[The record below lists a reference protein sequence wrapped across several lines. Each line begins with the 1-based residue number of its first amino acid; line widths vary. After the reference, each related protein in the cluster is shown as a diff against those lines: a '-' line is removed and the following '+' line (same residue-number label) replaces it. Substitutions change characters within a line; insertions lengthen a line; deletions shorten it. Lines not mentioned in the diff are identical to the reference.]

1 VFIKRTCPSAGL
13 QIIPNSGHAI
23 NLEEPGAFNAALA
36 DFIAQVESGRWP
48 MRDPRA
54 VSQSIT
60 GMTK

>member
-1 VFIKRTCPSAGL
+1 MKRTIPSAGL
-13 QIIPNSGHAI
+13 LLIPNTGHTI
-23 NLEEPGAFNAALA
+23 NIEEPGAFNAALA
-36 DFIAQVESGRWP
+36 DFFTQVDSGRWP